1 MRSMFSFC
9 FSLTHLSHRMINK
22 ENQRFWDRTVI
33 TRLDLNG
40 LGGGGGGKFKAPRWK
55 GKLGGENQR
64 AQKKKGV

>member
-40 LGGGGGGKFKAPRWK
+40 LGGGGGVEILSDSVEMIIRRGKPKRP
-55 GKLGGENQR
+55 GK
-64 AQKKKGV
+64 